1 MRCSSASCA
10 KLRVRS
16 VRPFVGLAIRLTAGA
31 VWLAAGVAKIAD
43 LEQFRVQVEA
53 YDAVPHAFAAPFA
66 YGLPFVEV
74 GIGLYL
80 FVGLLVRGTAAL
92 SCLLMVL
99 FVVAMVQARLRGLVL
114 DCGCFGALARQPIGW
129 WTIAR
134 DIALGVPGLVMLILP
149 SRFLSLDARLLGR
162 RDAWESPGQRV
173 RSVAATGSSSTSTS
187 IASVGAGSALIPRRW
202 ARNGAR

>member
-1 MRCSSASCA
+1 VRN
-10 KLRVRS
+10 LR
-16 VRPFVGLAIRLTAGA
+16 PLVGLAIRVTAGL
-31 VWLAAGVAKIAD
+31 VWLVAGAAKIAD

-53 YDAVPHAFAAPFA
+53 YRLVPGGLEAAFAYA
-66 YGLPFVEV
+66 LPFLEV

-80 FVGLLVRGTAAL
+80 IVGLLVRGTAAV
-92 SCLLMVL
+92 SCVLMAL

-134 DIALGVPGLVMLILP
+134 DVALGVPGLVMMLLP
-149 SRFLSLDARLLGR
+149 ARFLSLDARLLGR
-162 RDAWESPGQRV
+162 RDAWERRGQRV
-173 RSVAATGSSSTSTS
+173 RSVAVAASSSTSTS
-187 IASVGAGSALIPRRW
+187 IASPGAGSALMPRRW

>member
-1 MRCSSASCA
+1 
-10 KLRVRS
+10 VRS
-16 VRPFVGLAIRLTAGA
+16 VRPAVGLAIRLIAGA
-31 VWLAAGVAKIAD
+31 VWLVAGVAKIAD

-53 YDAVPHAFAAPFA
+53 YRVVPGAVEAAFAYA
-66 YGLPFVEV
+66 LPFLEV

-80 FVGLLVRGTAAL
+80 VFGLLVRGTAAL
-92 SCLLMVL
+92 SCLFMAL

-134 DIALGVPGLVMLILP
+134 DAALGLPGVIMVLLP
-149 SRFLSLDARLLGR
+149 ARFLSLDARLLGR
-162 RDAWESPGQRV
+162 HDPWETRGQRG
-173 RSVAATGSSSTSTS
+173 SSDAAAASSSTSTP
-187 IASVGAGSALIPRRW
+187 IASAGAASALIPRRW

>member
-1 MRCSSASCA
+1 
-10 KLRVRS
+10 VRNAW
-16 VRPFVGLAIRLTAGA
+16 PIVGLTIRVTAGL
-31 VWLAAGVAKIAD
+31 VWLVAGAAKIAD

-53 YDAVPHAFAAPFA
+53 YRIVPGGLEAAFAYA
-66 YGLPFVEV
+66 LPYLEV

-80 FVGLLVRGTAAL
+80 VVGLLVRGTAAL
-92 SCLLMVL
+92 SCLLMAL
-99 FVVAMVQARLRGLVL
+99 FVVAMVQARVRGLIL

-134 DIALGVPGLVMLILP
+134 DVALGVPGLVMVILP

-162 RDAWESPGQRV
+162 RDAWERRSQRV
-173 RSVAATGSSSTSTS
+173 RSVAATGSSSTSTP
-187 IASVGAGSALIPRRW
+187 IASVGAGSSLIPRRS